1 MSWEIL
7 LQQPDLV
14 LRRRGRFLVAELIGP
29 SRVMS
34 TSVDNGGQCSHVR
47 YLLNHQSC
55 EGAGHHALH
64 RLITEIGHGEYHR
77 RVCRDASL
85 PAETTAMMGTAA
97 DMHYAAVA
105 TETDLDLSVT
115 AVVTGGVET
124 NATCAGDPARWRE
137 TASGIEQVPA
147 YAGTIN
153 TMLVINQ
160 PLTLPALAR
169 AVVTMTEG
177 KSAALQ
183 RLAVPSRQSSDL
195 ATGTGTDQYCIAV
208 PAAGISLLTSA
219 SSHVKLGE
227 LIGRTVRTATQEAL
241 RWQNGLE
248 ASYTRG
254 LFHALGRY
262 GVTEATFVDEM
273 TAFLET
279 DDLELLR
286 KNSKAVTYEPLVGAA
301 AHALAVVLDRTR
313 HGTLPA
319 SVERDAAIQLAATL
333 AVNVAA
339 RPDRWSDFRAR
350 LHDNGARDTK
360 ALILRAIAMGWS
372 DKWRSP

>member
-1 MSWEIL
+1 M
-7 LQQPDLV
+7 
-14 LRRRGRFLVAELIGP
+14 
-29 SRVMS
+29 
-34 TSVDNGGQCSHVR
+34 
-47 YLLNHQSC
+47 
-55 EGAGHHALH
+55 
-64 RLITEIGHGEYHR
+64 R
-77 RVCRDASL
+77 RVPEIP
-85 PAETTAMMGTAA
+85 PAGE
-97 DMHYAAVA
+97 
-105 TETDLDLSVT
+105 
-115 AVVTGGVET
+115 
-124 NATCAGDPARWRE
+124 R
-137 TASGIEQVPA
+137 VPA

-153 TMLVINQ
+153 TMLIIDA
-160 PLTLPALAR
+160 PLTDAALAR

-183 RLAVPSRQSSDL
+183 RLAVPSRQSADL

-208 PAAGISLLTSA
+208 SATGDSPLTSA

-262 GVTEATFVDEM
+262 GVTEATFLDDMEPLLG
-273 TAFLET
+273 TADF
-279 DDLELLR
+279 DLLR

-301 AHALAVVLDRTR
+301 AHGLAAVLDRTR

-319 SVERDAAIQLAATL
+319 SVHRDAVIQGAATL

-339 RPDRWSDFRAR
+339 RPHRWSDFRAR
-350 LHDNGARDTK
+350 LHDGDGDTK
-360 ALILRAIAMGWS
+360 GLILRAVAIGWA
-372 DKWRSP
+372 DKWSSP